1 MQIMSKIRPT
11 HNSKKCIGTN
21 IRLHITG
28 NTSLPRTYSQKKSLA
43 RTSRSATKVEMGA

>member
-11 HNSKKCIGTN
+11 NNSKKCIGTN

-28 NTSLPRTYSQKKSLA
+28 NASLPRTYSQKKVWLEPPEVQQ
-43 RTSRSATKVEMGA
+43 K